1 MALIVLDASVLIALL
16 DPADILH
23 LPAQRGFE
31 LVAGDDLRLPASA
44 LAEILVMP
52 ARTGRLEDARASIKA
67 LDLGIAPIGE
77 ETAVEAARLRGRHRN
92 LRLPDALVL
101 ATANVLE
108 ADILIT
114 GDANWSQLSTRV
126 RVIA

>member
-1 MALIVLDASVLIALL
+1 VERSGSRKRARSVGAWVSGADAERVALIVLDASVLIALL

-44 LAEILVMP
+44 LAETLVMP
-52 ARTGRLEDARASIKA
+52 ARTGRLEAARASIKA

-77 ETAVEAARLRGRHRN
+77 ETAVEAARLR
-92 LRLPDALVL
+92 D
-101 ATANVLE
+101 
-108 ADILIT
+108 
-114 GDANWSQLSTRV
+114 Q
-126 RVIA
+126 